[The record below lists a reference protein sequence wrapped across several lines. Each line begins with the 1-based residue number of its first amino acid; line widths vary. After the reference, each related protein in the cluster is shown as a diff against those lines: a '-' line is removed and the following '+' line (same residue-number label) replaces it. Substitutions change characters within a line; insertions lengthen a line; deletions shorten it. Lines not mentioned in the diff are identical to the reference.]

1 MFSAIDWEEEFTRN
15 IAILHPGIGH
25 FHGRVFAAELVG
37 TFIFISLILSVKF
50 QNGARDGV
58 VSCFLVG
65 MCLFGVLTMIGG
77 VSGGCCNMAVGIV

>member
-1 MFSAIDWEEEFTRN
+1 MGVLIVFSAIDWEEEFAKN

-50 QNGARDGV
+50 
-58 VSCFLVG
+58 
-65 MCLFGVLTMIGG
+65 
-77 VSGGCCNMAVGIV
+77 